1 MDFKEIEGIIKA
13 VSESNLSSLDIEC
26 DGVSIKMK
34 KEKDIVCDK
43 IISKDQLPLTE
54 DKYNVE
60 EIVEEEIEDENYV
73 TVVSP
78 IVGTFYESSGVGKE
92 PYVKVGDKIKK
103 GDILCIVEAM
113 KVMNEIESEIDGE
126 VVSIL
131 VKNEDMV
138 EYGEDLFKIRPL

>member
-13 VSESNLSSLDIEC
+13 VSESNLSSLDIEY

-34 KEKDIVCDK
+34 KEKDIVCDN
-43 IISKDQLPLTE
+43 IISKDELLPTK
-54 DKYNVE
+54 DNYRVE
-60 EIVEEEIEDENYV
+60 EIIEEKIEDESYV

-78 IVGTFYESSGVGKE
+78 IVGTFYESSGIGKE

-103 GDILCIVEAM
+103 GDIMCIVEAM
-113 KVMNEIESEIDGE
+113 KVMNEIESEVDGE

-138 EYGEDLFKIRPL
+138 EYGEDLFKIKPL

>member
-1 MDFKEIEGIIKA
+1 MDFKEIECIIKA